1 MVGNVLV
8 VPEVILAAAT
18 ELDLLATRL
27 EAAQALSAPA
37 THVLPA
43 GSEEVS
49 WLSSGYFNR
58 AASTFEPASAKGIA
72 ELRLAAETLRTQ
84 LAGYIAQDTVNAAA
98 TAVGLTAT

>member
-1 MVGNVLV
+1 MLGNVLV

-27 EAAQALSAPA
+27 EVVHHLSAPA
-37 THVLPA
+37 THVLPQ

-49 WLSSGYFNR
+49 WLSAGYFNR
-58 AASTFEPASAKGIA
+58 AAATFEPASAKGIA

-84 LAGYIAQDTVNAAA
+84 LAGYIAQDVANAAA
-98 TAVGLTAT
+98 TAVGLSAT